1 MNEVTSNHTSTD
13 VMSADITKLV
23 EAQMKLTDEFSK
35 IKKDSQGQFK
45 YTSMDYLLPKIKPIM
60 KKHGITFMQAPIG
73 NDGMIGVKTIWMH
86 KSGQYII
93 SNVSVPMDT
102 HTRVSSYQ
110 SAGQAI
116 TYLRRYALLS
126 HLNLASSSDD
136 DGALAPPK
144 LKDEQVKTLKSL
156 QEKIQELYN
165 NNGMSASDYTDLLKR
180 KLPSIKED
188 PSIFNEVVKE
198 IENVIKKRS
207 K

>member
-93 SNVSVPMDT
+93 SNVSVPIDT
-102 HTRVSSYQ
+102 NTRVSSYQ

>member
-1 MNEVTSNHTSTD
+1 MNEVTSNYTSTD
-13 VMSADITKLV
+13 VMSNDITKLV

-93 SNVSVPMDT
+93 SNVSVPIDT
-102 HTRVSSYQ
+102 NTRVSSYQ

-144 LKDEQVKTLKSL
+144 LKDEQLKTLKSL

-165 NNGMSASDYTDLLKR
+165 NDGMSASDYTDLMKR
-180 KLPSIKED
+180 KLTSIKED

-198 IENVIKKRS
+198 IENVINKRS

>member
-1 MNEVTSNHTSTD
+1 MNEVTNNYTSTD
-13 VMSADITKLV
+13 VMSNDITKLI

-93 SNVSVPMDT
+93 SNVSVPIDT
-102 HTRVSSYQ
+102 NTRVSSYQ

-144 LKDEQVKTLKSL
+144 LKDEQVQTLKSL

-198 IENVIKKRS
+198 IENVINKRS

>member
-1 MNEVTSNHTSTD
+1 MNEVTNNYTSTD

-93 SNVSVPMDT
+93 SNVSVPIDT
-102 HTRVSSYQ
+102 NTRVSSYQ

-156 QEKIQELYN
+156 QEKIQELYD
-165 NNGMSASDYTDLLKR
+165 NGGINASDYTDLMKR
-180 KLPSIKED
+180 KLTSIKED

>member
-1 MNEVTSNHTSTD
+1 MNEVTNNYTSTD
-13 VMSADITKLV
+13 VMSNDITKLI

-93 SNVSVPMDT
+93 SNVSVPIDT
-102 HTRVSSYQ
+102 NTRVSSYQ

-144 LKDEQVKTLKSL
+144 LKDEQLKTLKSL

-165 NNGMSASDYTDLLKR
+165 NDGMSASDYTDLMKR
-180 KLPSIKED
+180 KLTSIKED

-198 IENVIKKRS
+198 IENVINKRS

>member
-1 MNEVTSNHTSTD
+1 MNEVTNNYTSTD
-13 VMSADITKLV
+13 VMSNDITKLI

-93 SNVSVPMDT
+93 SNVSVPIDT
-102 HTRVSSYQ
+102 NTRVSSYQ

-144 LKDEQVKTLKSL
+144 LKDEQLKTLKSL
-156 QEKIQELYN
+156 QEKIQQLYN
-165 NNGMSASDYTDLLKR
+165 NDGMSASDYTDLMKR
-180 KLPSIKED
+180 KLTSIKED

-198 IENVIKKRS
+198 IENVINKRS